1 MIKELVAKLY
11 PYAYSVTGEGNDLAV
26 PAYLSELPFVV
37 HEFESGRELNGWAV
51 APAWRV
57 HKALIKRSGQIVY
70 DGSASPLG
78 VITLS
83 QSFVGRVDLDT
94 LKQHLYFSDDCP
106 EAIVYHWTALY
117 RPQERS
123 WGFCV
128 PRTLWETLQQGFY
141 DVELLTE
148 EAPGTMKVLDY
159 LLPGESSETVLLNA
173 HNCHPFQANDD
184 ISGCAVGIRV
194 MQALARQPSRRYS
207 YRLVI
212 APELIGTAFWLE
224 SLGDAAADL
233 RYAIMLKSVG
243 NCAALK
249 LQESY
254 TGMSAI
260 DTAAHR
266 VFTAQYGSYVS
277 GAFRTIYG
285 NDETVFE
292 APGYE
297 IPSISLTRYPFVGYH
312 TSQDTPDSLDEDAL
326 GDTLHTVMSILETME
341 KNVTLK
347 FVVKGL
353 VALSHPR
360 YDLYRA
366 APAPGIDRKEYV
378 ASNARWNLLMNCLP
392 RELDGTRPLMEIS
405 EKYDLPLDELHGY
418 VMRWVEKGLVSSVP
432 DCR

>member
-1 MIKELVAKLY
+1 MIKDLVAKLY
-11 PYAYSVTGEGNDLAV
+11 PYAYSVTGEGNDLAI
-26 PAYLSELPFVV
+26 PAFCSELPFVV
-37 HEFESGRELNGWAV
+37 HEFQSGRELNGWIV

-57 HKALIKRSGQIVY
+57 QKALIKRDGKVVY
-70 DGSASPLG
+70 DGTSSPLG

-83 QSFVGRVDLDT
+83 QSFAGRVNLDT
-94 LKQHLYFSDDCP
+94 LKQHLYFSADCP
-106 EAIVYHWTALY
+106 DAIVYHWTALY

-128 PRTLWETLQQGFY
+128 PRTLWERLEEGFY
-141 DVELLTE
+141 DVELITE
-148 EAPGTMKVLDY
+148 EASGTMKVLDY
-159 LLPGESSETVLLNA
+159 LLPGESSETILLNA
-173 HNCHPFQANDD
+173 HNCHPYQANDD

-194 MQALARQPSRRYS
+194 MQALAKQPRRRYS
-207 YRLVI
+207 YRLVV
-212 APELIGTAFWLE
+212 APELIGTAFWLD
-224 SLGDAAADL
+224 SLGESAANL
-233 RYAIMLKSVG
+233 RYAVMLKSVG
-243 NCAALK
+243 NAAPLK

-254 TGMSAI
+254 AGMSKI
-260 DTAAHR
+260 DIAAHR
-266 VFTAQYGSYVS
+266 VFTTKFRDYVS

-312 TSQDTPDSLDEDAL
+312 TSQDTPDSLDEATL
-326 GDTLHTVMSILETME
+326 EDTLHTVMSLLEVME

-366 APAPGIDRKEYV
+366 APAPGIGRREY
-378 ASNARWNLLMNCLP
+378 AAINARWNLLMNCLP
-392 RELDGTRPLMEIS
+392 RELDGKRSLLEIAD
-405 EKYDLPLDELHGY
+405 KYELPFDELHEY
-418 VMRWVEKGLVSSVP
+418 VMRWVDKGLVSSVRE
-432 DCR
+432 CC